1 MYIYIYIYIF
11 VVQDFWTII
20 RTIPIDRFEWRPLT
34 GGFVP
39 LSRTSFRW
47 IIGGSPADSHN
58 VCCLMWIFVYCI
70 RMCDLIWI
78 YLILYIYG
86 YDDQIIYI
94 YIHMINLIIHVH
106 IHNTPL
112 ELFWWDCGKLLA
124 SNFESFCMRLRC
136 SCGAPLVVMT
146 QEQLSLEKKHIGGVE
161 KEGHGR
167 GMATSLVS
175 SVGQNAWVHCRCQIC
190 GIWRC
195 FLWWCTVT
203 GKMKWWDM
211 SDRIQTQFMN
221 PINRR
226 LEDILSL
233 QEPMV
238 WNKHV
243 EAEVGAPSVPQQKG
257 YSIKYKTYQNILNCM
272 QRLCDATRTQF
283 CPQVII

>member
-1 MYIYIYIYIF
+1 MFFFLRNPTTTIVDTRKLGDPRFLFNWVFLRCFIYIFIWHVYIHVYIYIF
-11 VVQDFWTII
+11 VVVQDFWTII

-78 YLILYIYG
+78 YLIIYIY
-86 YDDQIIYI
+86 IRIRWSNHI
-94 YIHMINLIIHVH
+94 YIHMINLMIHVH

-146 QEQLSLEKKHIGGVE
+146 Q
-161 KEGHGR
+161 
-167 GMATSLVS
+167 
-175 SVGQNAWVHCRCQIC
+175 
-190 GIWRC
+190 
-195 FLWWCTVT
+195 
-203 GKMKWWDM
+203 
-211 SDRIQTQFMN
+211 
-221 PINRR
+221 
-226 LEDILSL
+226 
-233 QEPMV
+233 
-238 WNKHV
+238 
-243 EAEVGAPSVPQQKG
+243 
-257 YSIKYKTYQNILNCM
+257 
-272 QRLCDATRTQF
+272 
-283 CPQVII
+283 